1 MSLIGGALGMDS
13 NEYSLVTAI
22 DILDL
27 NEVKNPQIPA
37 SKNYY
42 DNPSY
47 LRGGDSKSFYKD
59 DLKIIACGFSNF
71 NDEFVTQQNDASST
85 PFITMFLGE

>member
-1 MSLIGGALGMDS
+1 MD
-13 NEYSLVTAI
+13 NTKYTQVTAI

-27 NEVKNPQIPA
+27 NEAKNPQIPA

-42 DNPSY
+42 DNPTY

-59 DLKIIACGFSNF
+59 DLKLIACGHSNF
-71 NDEFVTQQNDASST
+71 NDEFVTAQNNASST
-85 PFITMFLGE
+85 PFITMFFGEQL